1 MVAIASNSIRAFIAI
16 ELPKTLKTM
25 LSALQQDIRK
35 SVPSG
40 IRWVEANNIHL
51 TLKFLAEISD
61 ATKLRIIDKLHGI
74 CPSLIPFTLRM
85 ETLGAFPN
93 TRHPRNRWLGLNGDI
108 EALLLL
114 QKTIDSALIP
124 LGFVTEKRPFEP
136 HLTLARVKE
145 GAAASVQRSLS
156 ETITKTGWNRADA
169 WPVSSVALMRSTLLP
184 SGPEYHRIAEIRL
197 GNHEQPFSAGGV

>member
-1 MVAIASNSIRAFIAI
+1 MVAIANNSIRAFIAI
-16 ELPKTLKTM
+16 ELPTTLKTM
-25 LSALQQDIRK
+25 LSALQQDMRK

-61 ATKLRIIDKLHGI
+61 ATKLMIIDKLHVI
-74 CPSLIPFTLRM
+74 CPSLIPFTLRT

-93 TRHPRNRWLGLNGDI
+93 KRHPRILWLGFNGDI
-108 EALLLL
+108 EALFLL

-124 LGFVTEKRPFEP
+124 LGFVPEKRPFEP

-145 GAAASVQRSLS
+145 GAAASIQQSLS
-156 ETITKTGWNRADA
+156 ETITKTSWNPADS
-169 WPVSSVALMRSTLLP
+169 WTVNSIALMRSTLLP
-184 SGPEYHRIAEIRL
+184 SGPEYNRLAEIHL
-197 GNHEQPFSAGGV
+197 GNHEQPLSAGGV